1 MGINFVNLQ
10 ITAILL
16 ANSRFSHC
24 INMHFCAI
32 WHFVILFCF
41 PFQFHKDIIQKRVC
55 RNARCTFFFVHPYT
69 NWFIFF
75 KLRFFED
82 FFDLCVP
89 GI

>member
-1 MGINFVNLQ
+1 MEMNFVNLQ

-41 PFQFHKDIIQKRVC
+41 PFQFHKDTIQK
-55 RNARCTFFFVHPYT
+55 
-69 NWFIFF
+69 
-75 KLRFFED
+75 
-82 FFDLCVP
+82 
-89 GI
+89 G